1 MEWFSSALNLNKER
15 NPVWD
20 EKREAEWRER
30 VKQGTRK
37 ADSRADGAGALALHG
52 SLAPV
57 LASPMTDLRLIHY
70 ILWILLYPYKKC
82 CFS

>member
-1 MEWFSSALNLNKER
+1 MGDITAEWSSSDLDLNEER

-20 EKREAEWRER
+20 KKREAEWRER

-37 ADSRADGAGALALHG
+37 ADNRTDGAGALALHG

-70 ILWILLYPYKKC
+70 IPWDTPVSL
-82 CFS
+82 

>member
-1 MEWFSSALNLNKER
+1 MGDITAEWSSSALDLNEER

-20 EKREAEWRER
+20 KKREAEWRER

-37 ADSRADGAGALALHG
+37 ADNRTDGAGALALHG

-70 ILWILLYPYKKC
+70 IPWYTPVSL
-82 CFS
+82 